1 MSQQLSIGAMIKR
14 ISGLE
19 GTKDVTEWEDTFI
32 ASIVAKTANGERTTG
47 LTAKQAEITQSIH
60 DKHFA

>member
-19 GTKDVTEWEDTFI
+19 GNNDLNSFEREFI
-32 ASIVAKTANGERTTG
+32 PSMVAKTNNGSVTTK
-47 LTAKQAEITQSIH
+47 LTDPQVNIIEQIH
-60 DKHFA
+60 KKYFA